1 MTQPAPTSPFTTQL
15 PVMDQAALGEV
26 RAMMGDKFTELLS
39 YFLEDSAGYM
49 QQIEEG
55 VATGKAESV
64 VLPAHTLKSSAKQ
77 MGAMQLAES
86 ARAIELEAREAV
98 KTQGTLESI
107 APKLEPLREALKE
120 ALQAYATLSQVVYD
134 RTS

>member
-1 MTQPAPTSPFTTQL
+1 MTHPAPIPPLATQL
-15 PVMDQAALGEV
+15 PVIDQATLGDV
-26 RAMMGDKFTELLS
+26 RAMMGNKFTELLS
-39 YFLEDSAGYM
+39 YFLEDSASYV

-86 ARAIELEAREAV
+86 ARTLELAAREALN
-98 KTQGTLESI
+98 TQGSLESI
-107 APKLEPLREALKE
+107 APQLAPLRVALE
-120 ALQAYATLSQVVYD
+120 DVLHAYATLS
-134 RTS
+134 